1 MFWEPNETLVDFCG
15 FSIPNVDVSFLENE
29 MECHDFMENF
39 AFGLCMGNF
48 AFSVL
53 CKVLRD
59 MIYSKLDFISETKS
73 LFGLAVSA
81 TQFSVSITHNSKM
94 VGPIAK
100 RLFRKSITLFP

>member
-1 MFWEPNETLVDFCG
+1 
-15 FSIPNVDVSFLENE
+15 

-59 MIYSKLDFISETKS
+59 MIYSKLDFISETKLLEWETVKDLMIS
-73 LFGLAVSA
+73 GLGLG
-81 TQFSVSITHNSKM
+81 FLLD
-94 VGPIAK
+94 
-100 RLFRKSITLFP
+100 RLWK